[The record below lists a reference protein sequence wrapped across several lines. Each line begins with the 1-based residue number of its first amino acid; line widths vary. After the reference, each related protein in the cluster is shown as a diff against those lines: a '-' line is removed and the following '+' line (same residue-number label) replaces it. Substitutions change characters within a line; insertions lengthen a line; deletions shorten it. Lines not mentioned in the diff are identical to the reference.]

1 MAFGCHK
8 QSFNFHIPVSK
19 KTKPIDNLTVDSYH
33 MSTMLDYKNP
43 IILWAISSDESLHP
57 CATDISAVFIKDTV
71 NRTTDC
77 FGFNHPDLKS
87 TDKSEFIGALNDLN
101 VRKWVFDKKS
111 FIQLLPVRDLLD
123 FNLYN
128 HIENGKIIDEF
139 SCETPAHKFVYRT
152 KRGCGD
158 LNKVVPILKHKEVF
172 EKLCGEC
179 LSVDIETID
188 AGYKMENEIVIETL
202 AEMELN
208 GIYVNGECFSKHF
221 DAKIQPNGLVYSQYN
236 VYTSTGRPSNHFDGV
251 NYAALNKDNG
261 VRKCF
266 VSRHGKDGMM
276 VLIDYSAFHPRIIC
290 NLVNFSMSIDEDIYK
305 YLGELYFKRN
315 VTEYDMEEIK
325 SITMRQLYGGVE
337 KKYEHIKYLNNLK
350 EFIDESWGYFNRNGY
365 VLTPVFLR
373 KITKDH
379 LHDANPAKLFNYIL
393 QATETETALSA
404 VRCVNKYLRDKK
416 TKAILYTYDSVLFD
430 FYRNDEPKVLG
441 DIIKIMKI
449 GNKFPV
455 KVYTGDSYD
464 SVVQIY
470 P

>member
-1 MAFGCHK
+1 
-8 QSFNFHIPVSK
+8 
-19 KTKPIDNLTVDSYH
+19 
-33 MSTMLDYKNP
+33 MSIVLDYKNP

-57 CATDISAVFIKDTV
+57 CATDISAVFIKDVVTR
-71 NRTTDC
+71 NTHI
-77 FGFNHPDLKS
+77 FGFGHPDLKY
-87 TDKSEFIGALNDLN
+87 TDKAVFIDEINELD
-101 VRKWVFDKKS
+101 VKKWVFDKKS
-111 FIQLLPVRDLLD
+111 FIQLLTVKNLLD

-128 HIENGKIIDEF
+128 HIETGRIVEEF
-139 SCETPAHKFVYRT
+139 SFETNAHKFVYRT

-172 EKLCGEC
+172 ENLCNEFFAI
-179 LSVDIETID
+179 DTETID

-202 AEMELN
+202 AELELN
-208 GIYVNGECFSKHF
+208 GIYVDTDLFSKRF
-221 DAKIQPNGLVYSQYN
+221 NMSKIQPNGLVYSQYN
-236 VYTSTGRPSNHFDGV
+236 IYTSTGRPSNHYDNV

-276 VLIDYSAFHPRIIC
+276 VLVDYSAFHPRIIC
-290 NLVNFSMSIDEDIYK
+290 NLVNFPMSIDEDIYK
-305 YLGELYFKRN
+305 YLGELYFKRK

-350 EFIDESWGYFNRNGY
+350 KFIDENWGYFNRNGY

-373 KITKDH
+373 KITTDH

-404 VRCVNKYLRDKK
+404 LQWVNKYLRDKK

-430 FYRNDEPKVLG
+430 FYRNDGPSVLG

-449 GNKFPV
+449 GNRFPV
-455 KVYTGDSYD
+455 KVYSGDSYD

>member
-1 MAFGCHK
+1 
-8 QSFNFHIPVSK
+8 
-19 KTKPIDNLTVDSYH
+19 
-33 MSTMLDYKNP
+33 MSIVLDYKNP

-57 CATDISAVFIKDTV
+57 CATDVSAVFIKDTV
-71 NRTTDC
+71 SMNTDV
-77 FGFNHPDLKS
+77 FGFGHPDLKY
-87 TDKSEFIGALNDLN
+87 TDKAVFIDELNGLD
-101 VRKWVFDKKS
+101 VKKWVFDKKS
-111 FIQLLPVRDLLD
+111 FIQLLPVKNLLD

-128 HIENGKIIDEF
+128 HIENGKIVEEY
-139 SCETPAHKFVYRT
+139 SYETNAHKFVYRT

-158 LNKVVPILKHKEVF
+158 LNNVVPILKHKEVF
-172 EKLCGEC
+172 ENLCC
-179 LSVDIETID
+179 DFFAIDTETID
-188 AGYKMENEIVIETL
+188 SGYKMENEIVIETL
-202 AEMELN
+202 AEMESA
-208 GIYVNGECFSKHF
+208 GIYVNAECFSNHF
-221 DAKIQPNGLVYSQYN
+221 DAKIQPDGLVYGQYN
-236 VYTSTGRPSNHFDGV
+236 IYTSTGRPSNHFDGV
-251 NYAALNKDNG
+251 NYAALNKENG

-290 NLVNFSMSIDEDIYK
+290 NLVNFPMGIDEDIYK

-337 KKYEHIKYLNNLK
+337 EKYEHIKYLSNLK
-350 EFIDESWGYFNRNGY
+350 EFIDSNWQYFKRNGY

-373 KITKDH
+373 KITKEH

-404 VRCVNKYLRDKK
+404 VQWVNRYLRDKK

-430 FYRNDEPKVLG
+430 FYNADGKMVLQ
-441 DIIKIMKI
+441 DIIKIMKV
-449 GNKFPV
+449 GNRFPV

-464 SVVQIY
+464 SVVQVY

>member
-1 MAFGCHK
+1 
-8 QSFNFHIPVSK
+8 
-19 KTKPIDNLTVDSYH
+19 
-33 MSTMLDYKNP
+33 MSIVLDYKNP

-71 NRTTDC
+71 SMKTDI
-77 FGFNHPDLKS
+77 FGFGHPDLKY
-87 TDKSEFIGALNDLN
+87 TDKSVFIDELNELDIK
-101 VRKWVFDKKS
+101 KWVFDKKS
-111 FIQLLPVRDLLD
+111 FIQLLPVKNLLD

-128 HIENGKIIDEF
+128 HIENGRIAEKY
-139 SCETPAHKFVYRT
+139 SYETNAHKFVYRT
-152 KRGCGD
+152 KRGYGD
-158 LNKVVPILKHKEVF
+158 LNNVVPILKHKEVF
-172 EKLCGEC
+172 ESLCYEFF
-179 LSVDIETID
+179 SIDTETID
-188 AGYKMENEIVIETL
+188 TGYKMENEIVIDTL

-208 GIYVNGECFSKHF
+208 GIYVNAECFSKHF

-251 NYAALNKDNG
+251 NYAALNKENG

-266 VSRHGKDGMM
+266 VSRHGEDGMM
-276 VLIDYSAFHPRIIC
+276 VLVDYSAFHPRIIC
-290 NLVNFSMSIDEDIYK
+290 NLVNFPMSIDEDIYK
-305 YLGELYFKRN
+305 YLGELYFKRK

-350 EFIDESWGYFNRNGY
+350 KFIDENWGYFNRNGY

-404 VRCVNKYLRDKK
+404 VQWVNKYLRDKK

-430 FYRNDEPKVLG
+430 FYRNDGPSVLG

-449 GNKFPV
+449 GNRFPV

>member
-1 MAFGCHK
+1 
-8 QSFNFHIPVSK
+8 
-19 KTKPIDNLTVDSYH
+19 
-33 MSTMLDYKNP
+33 MSTVLDYKNP

-57 CATDISAVFIKDTV
+57 CATDISAVFIKDVVTRETHV
-71 NRTTDC
+71 
-77 FGFNHPDLKS
+77 FGFGHPDLKY
-87 TDKSEFIGALNDLN
+87 TDKAVFIDELNELN
-101 VRKWVFDKKS
+101 VKKWVFDKKS
-111 FIQLLPVRDLLD
+111 FIQLLPVKDLLD

-128 HIENGKIIDEF
+128 HIENGKIVEEH
-139 SCETPAHKFVYRT
+139 SYETNAHKFVYRT

-158 LNKVVPILKHKEVF
+158 LNNVIPILKHKEVF
-172 EKLCGEC
+172 ESLCNEFFFI
-179 LSVDIETID
+179 DTETSD
-188 AGYKMENEIVIETL
+188 SGYKMENEIVVETL
-202 AEMELN
+202 AEMETN
-208 GIYVNGECFSKHF
+208 GIYVSAECFSQHF

-236 VYTSTGRPSNHFDGV
+236 IYTSTGRPSNHFDGV

-266 VSRHGKDGMM
+266 VSRHGEDGMM

-290 NLVNFSMSIDEDIYK
+290 NLVNFPMNIEQDIYK
-305 YLGELYFKRN
+305 YLGELYFKRS

-337 KKYEHIKYLNNLK
+337 EKYEHIKYLSNLK
-350 EFIDESWGYFNRNGY
+350 EYIYSNWTYFKNNGY

-373 KITKDH
+373 KITKEH

-404 VRCVNKYLRDKK
+404 VQWVNKYLRDKK

-430 FYRNDEPKVLG
+430 FYKPDGKTVLQ
-441 DIIKIMKI
+441 DIIRIMKV
-449 GNKFPV
+449 GNRFPV